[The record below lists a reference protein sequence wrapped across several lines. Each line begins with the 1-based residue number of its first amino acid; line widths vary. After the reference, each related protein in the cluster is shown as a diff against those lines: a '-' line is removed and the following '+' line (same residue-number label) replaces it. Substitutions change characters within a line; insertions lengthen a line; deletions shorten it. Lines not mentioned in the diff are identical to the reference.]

1 MTTTTVATQPSDLLT
16 PAGPGLP
23 AEAFVDRILAATLGT
38 MEIYALY
45 FGDRLGWYRALHEQ
59 GPLTSTELAHATGTA
74 ERYAREWLE
83 QQAVNGYLAVEDAD
97 GLGADDAAHRRYR
110 LPAGH
115 AEVLLDTESLAH
127 VGPLARML
135 AASGLHL
142 DDIVEAYRTGGGVS
156 WQQLGA
162 NAREGQ
168 SAMNRPLFLHA
179 LAQQVLPG
187 VADLDARLR
196 AGARV
201 ADVGCG
207 EGWSSIGIAAGYP
220 GVTVDGYDVD
230 VPSIEAARRHAATRD
245 VADRVTF
252 LHHDVAA
259 RSLGDGTPYDAVFA
273 FECVHDLSDPVGFL
287 RTIRGA
293 VADDGFVVVM
303 DELTEDRFTAPAGPW
318 ERILYGFS
326 ITTCL
331 VDGMAHEGS
340 AGTGTVMRPETL
352 KRYAVAAGFSR
363 IEILPSPED
372 VAFRFYRLHV

>member
-1 MTTTTVATQPSDLLT
+1 MTATLETAGRHSDLLT
-16 PAGPGLP
+16 APGPALP
-23 AEAFVDRILAATLGT
+23 ADAFAERVLAATLGA
-38 MEIYALY
+38 MEMYAVY
-45 FGDRLGWYRALHEQ
+45 FGDRLGWYRALHER
-59 GPLTSTELAHATGTA
+59 GPLTSAELAHATGTA

-83 QQAVNGYLAVEDAD
+83 HQAASGYLTVDD
-97 GLGADDAAHRRYR
+97 VGAAPPDRRFR
-110 LPAGH
+110 LPAPH
-115 AEVLLDTESLAH
+115 AEVLLDGDSLAH
-127 VGPLARML
+127 LAPLARMV

-142 DDIVEAYRTGGGVS
+142 DDIVEAYRTGAGVS
-156 WQQLGA
+156 WQQLGR

-168 SAMNRPLFLHA
+168 SAINRPLFLHA

-207 EGWSSIGIAAGYP
+207 EGWSSIGIATGYP
-220 GVTVDGYDVD
+220 EVTVDGYDVD
-230 VPSIEAARRHAATRD
+230 AASVDAVRRHAVGSDA
-245 VADRVTF
+245 ADRVTF
-252 LHHDVAA
+252 TLQDVAA
-259 RSLGDGTPYDAVFA
+259 RQLGDATPYDAVFA

-287 RTIRGA
+287 RTVRGA

-318 ERILYGFS
+318 ERLLYGFS

-352 KRYAVAAGFSR
+352 RRYALDAGFSE
-363 IEILPSPED
+363 IEILPTPAD
-372 VAFRFYRLHV
+372 IAFRFYRLHM

>member
-1 MTTTTVATQPSDLLT
+1 MTTTAVATPTDLFT
-16 PAGPGLP
+16 APAPGLP
-23 AEAFVDRILAATLGT
+23 AGAFVDRILAACLGT
-38 MEIYALY
+38 MEIYAVY

-83 QQAVNGYLAVEDAD
+83 QQAVNGYLAVETDGAD
-97 GLGADDAAHRRYR
+97 GAGHRRYR

-115 AEVLLDTESLAH
+115 AEVLLDADSLAH
-127 VGPLARML
+127 LGPLARML
-135 AASGLHL
+135 AAGGLHL

-156 WQQLGA
+156 WQRLGA

-168 SAMNRPLFLHA
+168 SAINRPLFLNV

-187 VADLDARLR
+187 VAELDARLR

-230 VPSIEAARRHAATRD
+230 VPSIDAARRNAATRD

-252 LHHDVAA
+252 SHHDVAEL
-259 RSLGDGTPYDAVFA
+259 SLGDGTPYDAVFA

-287 RTIRGA
+287 QTIRSA
-293 VADDGFVVVM
+293 VTDDGFAVVM
-303 DELTEDRFTAPAGPW
+303 DELTEDAFTAPAGPW
-318 ERILYGFS
+318 ERMLYGFS

-352 KRYAVAAGFSR
+352 ERYAVAAGFSR
-363 IEILPSPED
+363 IEILPSPGD
-372 VAFRFYRLHV
+372 VAFRFYRLHA

>member
-1 MTTTTVATQPSDLLT
+1 MTTTLEPASRHTDLLT
-16 PAGPGLP
+16 APAPGLP
-23 AEAFVDRILAATLGT
+23 ADAFAERVLAATLGT
-38 MEIYALY
+38 MEMYAVY
-45 FGDRLGWYRALHEQ
+45 FGDQLGWYRALHEQ

-83 QQAVNGYLAVEDAD
+83 HQAANGYLTV
-97 GLGADDAAHRRYR
+97 DDAAAAPQDRRFR
-110 LPAGH
+110 LPATH
-115 AEVLLDTESLAH
+115 AEVLLDGDSLAH
-127 VGPLARML
+127 LGPLARMV

-142 DDIVEAYRTGGGVS
+142 DDILEAYRTGAGVS
-156 WQQLGA
+156 WQRLGR

-168 SAMNRPLFLHA
+168 SAINRPLFLHA

-196 AGARV
+196 SGARV

-207 EGWSSIGIAAGYP
+207 EGWSSIGIATGYP
-220 GVTVDGYDVD
+220 KVTVDGYDVD
-230 VPSIEAARRHAATRD
+230 AASVDAARRHAVGSDA
-245 VADRVTF
+245 ADRVTF
-252 LHHDVAA
+252 TLQDVAA
-259 RSLGDGTPYDAVFA
+259 RRLGDGTPYDALFA

-287 RTIRGA
+287 RTVHGA

-303 DELTEDRFTAPAGPW
+303 DELTEERFTAPAGPW
-318 ERILYGFS
+318 ERALYGFS

-352 KRYAVAAGFSR
+352 RRYALEAGFSD
-363 IEILPSPED
+363 IEILPSPTQI
-372 VAFRFYRLHV
+372 AFRFYRLHM

>member
-1 MTTTTVATQPSDLLT
+1 MTTTLEPTGRHSDLLT
-16 PAGPGLP
+16 APAPGLSADAF
-23 AEAFVDRILAATLGT
+23 AERVLAATLGT
-38 MEIYALY
+38 MEMYAVF
-45 FGDRLGWYRALHEQ
+45 FGDQLGWYRALHEQ

-83 QQAVNGYLAVEDAD
+83 HQAVNGYLTV
-97 GLGADDAAHRRYR
+97 DDAAAAPQDRRFR
-110 LPAGH
+110 LPATH
-115 AEVLLDTESLAH
+115 AEVLLDGDSLAH
-127 VGPLARML
+127 LAPLARMV

-142 DDIVEAYRTGGGVS
+142 DDILEAYRTGAGVS
-156 WQQLGA
+156 WQRLGR

-168 SAMNRPLFLHA
+168 SAINRPLFLHA

-196 AGARV
+196 SGARV

-207 EGWSSIGIAAGYP
+207 EGWSSIGIATGYP
-220 GVTVDGYDVD
+220 ETTVDGYDVD
-230 VPSIEAARRHAATRD
+230 AASVDAARRHAVSSDA
-245 VADRVTF
+245 ANRVTF
-252 LHHDVAA
+252 TLQDVAA
-259 RSLGDGTPYDAVFA
+259 RRLGDGTPYDAVFA

-287 RTIRGA
+287 RTVRGA

-303 DELTEDRFTAPAGPW
+303 DELTQERFTAPAGPW
-318 ERILYGFS
+318 ERVLYGFS

-352 KRYAVAAGFSR
+352 RRYALEAGFSE
-363 IEILPSPED
+363 IEILPSPAEIT
-372 VAFRFYRLHV
+372 FRFYRLHV

>member
-1 MTTTTVATQPSDLLT
+1 MTTTTVATPTDLFT
-16 PAGPGLP
+16 AAGPGLP
-23 AEAFVDRILAATLGT
+23 AEAFAERMLAASLGT
-38 MEIYALY
+38 LEIFAVY

-83 QQAVNGYLAVEDAD
+83 QQAVNGYVTVEEPAHDAAGD
-97 GLGADDAAHRRYR
+97 AAAHRRYG

-115 AEVLLDTESLAH
+115 AEVLLDGDSLAH
-127 VGPLARML
+127 VGPLARMF
-135 AASGLHL
+135 AAAGTHL

-156 WQQLGA
+156 WQELGA
-162 NAREGQ
+162 DAREGQ
-168 SAMNRPLFLHA
+168 AAMNRPLFLHA

-220 GVTVDGYDVD
+220 RVTVDGYDVD

-245 VADRVTF
+245 VVDRVTF
-252 LHHDVAA
+252 THQDVAA
-259 RSLGDGTPYDAVFA
+259 RTLGDGTPYDAVFA

-287 RTIRGA
+287 RTIRSA
-293 VADDGFVVVM
+293 VADDGFAVVM
-303 DELTEDRFTAPAGPW
+303 DELTEDAFTAPAGPW
-318 ERILYGFS
+318 ERMLYGFS

-340 AGTGTVMRPETL
+340 AGTGTVMRPQTL
-352 KRYAVAAGFSR
+352 ERYAVAAGFSR

-372 VAFRFYRLHV
+372 IAFRFYRLHV

>member
-1 MTTTTVATQPSDLLT
+1 MTTTTTGHTDLMT
-16 PAGPGLP
+16 AADPGLP
-23 AEAFVDRILAATLGT
+23 AGAFAERVLSAALGA
-38 MEIYALY
+38 MEIYAMY
-45 FGDRLGWYRALHEQ
+45 AGDRLGWYRALHEQ
-59 GPLTSTELAHATGTA
+59 GPLAAGELAHATGTA

-83 QQAVNGYLAVEDAD
+83 HQAANGYLAVEGAD
-97 GLGADDAAHRRYR
+97 GDGPGTDSASRRYR
-110 LPAGH
+110 LPAGA
-115 AEVLLDTESLAH
+115 AEVLLDGDSLAH

-135 AASGLHL
+135 AASAVHL

-156 WQQLGA
+156 WQRLGT

-168 SAMNRPLFLHA
+168 AAMNRPLFLHV
-179 LAQQVLPG
+179 LAQEVLPG
-187 VADLDARLR
+187 IPGLHARLR

-230 VPSIEAARRHAATRD
+230 EPSIEAARRHAATRG

-252 LHHDVAA
+252 VRHDVAA
-259 RSLGDGTPYDAVFA
+259 RTLGDGTPYDAVFA
-273 FECVHDLSDPVGFL
+273 FECVHDLADPVGFL
-287 RTIRGA
+287 RTVRA
-293 VADDGFVVVM
+293 SVADDGFVVVM
-303 DELTEDRFTAPAGPW
+303 DELTDESFTAPAGAW
-318 ERILYGFS
+318 ERLLYGFS

-352 KRYAVAAGFSR
+352 EGYAVAAGFRR
-363 IEILPSPED
+363 IEVLPSPED